1 MHRNITAIYRTHDVA
16 DLVRREIADLGI
28 SRSHIHVVPEGAD
41 TVSTGSYR
49 DESTYREGLDHLGLP
64 DSDRHTYEQAVRRGD
79 HVVSVRVDDETHLD
93 RIAEIMR
100 RPEAY
105 DFDTVDEE
113 FRTVPPA
120 ERTAPTAAAPMG
132 ARDTRDYGSRGV
144 RAYTYD
150 EPYRPAM

>member
-16 DLVRREIADLGI
+16 DLVRREIAELGI
-28 SRSHIHVVPEGAD
+28 SRSHIHVVPDAAD
-41 TVSTGSYR
+41 ALTPGTHR
-49 DESTYREGLDHLGLP
+49 DESHYADGIDHLGLP
-64 DSDRHTYEQAVRRGD
+64 EKDRHTYEQAVRRGD

-105 DFDTVDEE
+105 DFDSVDEE
-113 FRTVPPA
+113 FRAVPPH
-120 ERTAPTAAAPMG
+120 ERTRTEGAPMG

-150 EPYRPAM
+150 DPYRPMT